1 MFNSKKLIVMVTLF
15 LLLAATI
22 IAAENGKARFAAT
35 RTIFAAGT
43 ELKAGQYDVKWE
55 ANGQETTVLFTPV
68 GTRTEIKVQGKV
80 EQSEKKYDYNSMVTG
95 KDSAGRDA
103 VKELQF
109 KGNNVRI
116 VFE

>member
-1 MFNSKKLIVMVTLF
+1 MFNSKKLIVMVALCM
-15 LLLAATI
+15 LLAATI
-22 IAAENGKARFAAT
+22 IAVENGNARFAAT
-35 RTIFAAGT
+35 RSLFAGGT

-55 ANGQETTVLFTPV
+55 VNGQDTTVVFTPV

-80 EQSEKKYDYNSMVTG
+80 EQSEKKYEYNSMVTG
-95 KDSAGRDA
+95 KDSSGRDA
-103 VKELQF
+103 IKQLLF

>member
-15 LLLAATI
+15 LLLASTI
-22 IAAENGKARFAAT
+22 IALESGNARFAAT

-55 ANGQETTVLFTPV
+55 SNGQDTTVVFTPV

-80 EQSEKKYDYNSMVTG
+80 ENSEKKYEYNSMVTG

-103 VKELQF
+103 IKQLQF

-116 VFE
+116 IFE